1 MKLIDIFRF
10 YDLFLLSHAHQ
21 MRNEGS
27 GEDHIWYTICLSDIS
42 HLPKWVSNLKHFAN
56 VALYFFL
63 LKFGLFFADEKKGK
77 INGEKTLE
85 IWTCA
90 WKRSQDKLAALSVK
104 QRRWC
109 RRRMRR
115 KWDVSCACIGLV
127 ACAFSAGNLWCVAL
141 GRTTAEEPY
150 STTPWGCRKKTNKN
164 ALCCC
169 PFSCLWQVFL
179 FYVCST

>member
-1 MKLIDIFRF
+1 MF
-10 YDLFLLSHAHQ
+10 
-21 MRNEGS
+21 
-27 GEDHIWYTICLSDIS
+27 IWYITPAKMSVQFETFC
-42 HLPKWVSNLKHFAN
+42 KCC
-56 VALYFFL
+56 ALLFPAEIWPFFL
-63 LKFGLFFADEKKGK
+63 LTKKKGK
-77 INGEKTLE
+77 INGGKTLE

-109 RRRMRR
+109 RRRMRRR